1 MKKRIVLLGIL
12 MAVLVQSCIVKS
24 LHPFY
29 AKSDLVFRREL
40 INTWLDDDGNK
51 WKIQSVSEE
60 PQAYEMIFS
69 KDGKE
74 ASFLAHLFQ
83 LEGNLYLDFRPL
95 ASDGSVNDL
104 FEMHLLPSHSVAKVV
119 KIDSD
124 NVEIR
129 WFDEEWLH
137 RLFSQNRIKI
147 SHEVIIDEY
156 SGKDEDKSYVLTAS
170 TAELRKFLMKYGN
183 DKEAFTGNNN
193 MQLTLKPAI

>member
-1 MKKRIVLLGIL
+1 MKKQFLLLALMVAAIVQG
-12 MAVLVQSCIVKS
+12 CIVKS

-29 AKSDLVFRREL
+29 ENADLVYKSEM
-40 INTWLDDDGNK
+40 INTWLDQDGNK
-51 WKIQSVSEE
+51 WKITSVKEE
-60 PQAYEMIFS
+60 PRAYEMIFT
-69 KDGKE
+69 KDGRE

-83 LEGNLYLDFRPL
+83 LNGNLYLDFRPL

-119 KIDSD
+119 KIDSET
-124 NVEIR
+124 VEIK

-137 RLFSQNRIKI
+137 SLFSQNRIKI
-147 SHEVIIDEY
+147 SHEVIVEEH

-183 DKEAFTGNNN
+183 DEAAFNGDDS
-193 MQLTLKPAI
+193 MHLTLKRSI

>member
-147 SHEVIIDEY
+147 SHEAIIDEY